1 MKNSIPNDLI
11 QLLDIF
17 NTLDGMPVQNFYT
30 CRVGAMGRV
39 IDPHRVIVSVDS
51 TKEKGIR
58 ADRIDDLTQHSK
70 VDHNPLVEP
79 LSVVVAYFP
88 KKNRFKFYVKKNPA
102 NIRGA
107 IAKLNLLPDFK
118 NHVRNEEYIA
128 SWKIHTAT
136 SKIFPGKFSEPEI
149 LELLQSD
156 HFYTKCASQ
165 VSRYLRLNS
174 VQDKSYQVEISPI
187 ADTARFQFT
196 SRQ

>member
-30 CRVGAMGRV
+30 CQVGAMGRV
-39 IDPHRVIVSVDS
+39 IDPHRVVVSVDS

-88 KKNRFKFYVKKNPA
+88 KKNRFKFYVRKNPA

-118 NHVRNEEYIA
+118 NHVRDEEYVA
-128 SWKIHTAT
+128 SWKIHTGT
-136 SKIFPGKFSEPEI
+136 SQIFPGKLAATEI

-156 HFYTKCASQ
+156 RFYMKCASQ

>member
-11 QLLDIF
+11 QLL
-17 NTLDGMPVQNFYT
+17 NGMPVQNFYT
-30 CRVGAMGRV
+30 CQVGAMGRV

-51 TKEKGIR
+51 TQEKGMR
-58 ADRIDDLTQHSK
+58 ADRIDDLTAHSK

-79 LSVVVAYFP
+79 LSIVVAYFP
-88 KKNRFKFYVKKNPA
+88 KKNRFKFYVRKNPA

-107 IAKLNLLPDFK
+107 IANLSLLPDYK
-118 NHVRNEEYIA
+118 NHVRDEEYIA

-136 SKIFPGKFSEPEI
+136 SKIFSGKLSESEI

-156 HFYTKCASQ
+156 RFYTKCASQ

-174 VQDKSYQVEISPI
+174 VQSKIYQVVISPVV
-187 ADTARFQFT
+187 DTARFQVI

>member
-30 CRVGAMGRV
+30 CQVGAMGRV
-39 IDPHRVIVSVDS
+39 IDPHRVVVSVDS

-88 KKNRFKFYVKKNPA
+88 KKNRFKFYVRKNPA

-118 NHVRNEEYIA
+118 NHVRDEEYVA
-128 SWKIHTAT
+128 SWKIHTGT
-136 SKIFPGKFSEPEI
+136 SQIFPGKLAATEI

-156 HFYTKCASQ
+156 RFYTKCASQ

>member
-107 IAKLNLLPDFK
+107 IANLSLLPDFK
-118 NHVRNEEYIA
+118 NHVRDEEYIA

-187 ADTARFQFT
+187 TDVSRFQFT

>member
-1 MKNSIPNDLI
+1 MKNSISNDLI

-30 CRVGAMGRV
+30 CQVGAMGRV
-39 IDPHRVIVSVDS
+39 IDPHRVVVSVDS
-51 TKEKGIR
+51 TQEKGVR

-70 VDHNPLVEP
+70 VDANPLVEP

-107 IAKLNLLPDFK
+107 IANLSLLPDFK
-118 NHVRNEEYIA
+118 NHVRDEEYVA
-128 SWKIHTAT
+128 SWMIHTAT
-136 SKIFPGKFSEPEI
+136 SYLFPGKLDATDI

-156 HFYTKCASQ
+156 RFYTKCASQ

-187 ADTARFQFT
+187 ADVSRFQFT